1 MSKMTNDPRFKELF
15 AKLSPE
21 QQAKIEEGLKD
32 PRQMHLE
39 VIRAS
44 YQMLGAETWLA
55 VTATVSVTLGYSTTH
70 FEKPETFM
78 EYLDKALNEKELMLL
93 ATTLLLISEASCNET
108 AGKS

>member
-1 MSKMTNDPRFKELF
+1 MTINVNDPRFKELF

-21 QQAKIEEGLKD
+21 QKIKIEKGLHD

-39 VIRAS
+39 AIRVS
-44 YQMLGAETWLA
+44 YHMMGATTWLA
-55 VTATVSVTLGYSTTH
+55 VTATVSITLGYDTTH
-70 FEKPETFM
+70 FDKPEAFI
-78 EYLDKALNEKELMLL
+78 EYLDKALKEEELKLL